1 MEEEN
6 EFEGVDILLGGMIT
20 ADEEEDN
27 LVDDT
32 LGDEGVD
39 TLLADIL
46 AADEEEDSLVDDIFG
61 DEEE

>member
-27 LVDDT
+27 LVDD
-32 LGDEGVD
+32 
-39 TLLADIL
+39 
-46 AADEEEDSLVDDIFG
+46 IFG
-61 DEEE
+61 DDEYEDVLVAEILEGEE